1 MKCIFCEIVA
11 GREPASVIYSD
22 DQVLALMTLRP
33 SQPGECMVI
42 PKQHIDHFT
51 DLSDDLSAH
60 LVVVA
65 QRIGRKMKQVFSPQR
80 IGMVVH
86 GFGVPHAH
94 LLLVAQHNPDD
105 ITSGRFA
112 RIEEGKIVFDLR
124 DIPVPPRDE
133 LDKHAALLSI
143 ADEPDQGSQPPP
155 DEAVHR

>member
-11 GREPASVIYSD
+11 GRERASVIYSD
-22 DQVLALMTLRP
+22 ERVLALMTLHP

-51 DLSDDLSAH
+51 DLPDDLAAH

-65 QRIGRKMKQVFSPQR
+65 QKIGRKMRQGFSPKR
-80 IGMVVH
+80 VGMVVH

-112 RIEEGKIVFDLR
+112 RIVGEKVVYDLAGIR
-124 DIPVPPRDE
+124 VPPREE
-133 LDKHAALLSI
+133 LDRHAALLSI
-143 ADEPDQGSQPPP
+143 AEEPNQSPQP
-155 DEAVHR
+155 ARLTGG